1 MFSEAEWFLTP
12 PCILGPKPQWALL
25 LSPKLLM
32 QGLGAVLVPGE
43 HRLPKDLSLLWLGV
57 EAASQEK
64 WGLEPSG

>member
-1 MFSEAEWFLTP
+1 
-12 PCILGPKPQWALL
+12 
-25 LSPKLLM
+25 M